1 MLTLLLLRCVF
12 LAGSLS
18 VAWVSVGTLLRMGVT
33 LEPRLLSGS
42 VNSCAFKSVIPRSS
56 NSLAL
61 MAIYSRCAVVSSILY
76 MCFMATEEKIRD
88 LFLSLGRTKK
98 VEFISDNIDYASDR
112 AIVRHVGNYI
122 CDILEDLYEDGNIDG
137 VVEFLKGK
145 GYRVEKA

>member
-1 MLTLLLLRCVF
+1 MFWRF
-12 LAGSLS
+12 IGNPF
-18 VAWVSVGTLLRMGVT
+18 WVT
-33 LEPRLLSGS
+33 
-42 VNSCAFKSVIPRSS
+42 
-56 NSLAL
+56 
-61 MAIYSRCAVVSSILY
+61 YSRCAVVSSILY

-122 CDILEDLYEDGNIDG
+122 CDILEDLYEEGNIDG

-145 GYRVEKA
+145 GYKVEKS